1 MKSEEARM
9 TKVTFEADLL
19 PHLTDILM
27 AGAHAD
33 EQLDGREVD
42 AVEKLLVSLIK
53 DADSLPESLRTR
65 IDAFDPEQFDAKRT
79 AYAMGDLTAEQR
91 RAVLEML
98 SDLSEADEEIDL
110 KEDEFLRKVA
120 EALGSTPEE
129 LEGLTVEV
137 ELISTPSRRAP
148 PPPPPPRSKA

>member
-1 MKSEEARM
+1 M

-33 EQLDGREVD
+33 QELDGREVE
-42 AVEKLLVSLIK
+42 AVEKLLIGLIK
-53 DADSLPESLRTR
+53 DADELPEGLSNR
-65 IDAFDPEQFDAKRT
+65 IKSFDPAEFDMKRT
-79 AYAMGDLTAEQR
+79 SYALGELTKEQR

-98 SDLSEADEEIDL
+98 SDLAEADNEIDL
-110 KEDEFLRKVA
+110 AEDEYLRMVA
-120 EALGSTPEE
+120 EALGSKPEE

-137 ELISTPSRRAP
+137 ELVADPSPSRRAP
-148 PPPPPPRSKA
+148 PPPVPKKKD